1 MNEVMKL
8 QIKTLINLVAINNT
22 IASIDSTPIK
32 ANKKNV
38 LQKINFQ
45 KLMLMKFHITLSSF
59 TQ

>member
-1 MNEVMKL
+1 MKL